1 MRYSQRFLYAALL
14 GLSTVAFN
22 PALFAQDCLPDKA
35 RSNAFIYDYAE
46 VIPETQEESLQSY
59 LAAFTDTTNHAI
71 VVVTHPDLCGLE
83 PSDFAV
89 QLGRRWGVGIGG
101 EDNGIVLAVR
111 PKTRSQN
118 GGAFIAVGYGLE
130 GQVTDLQT
138 GRIVDEEMIPHF
150 KREDYGSGIAAA
162 LQVLAPLASGELVE
176 YNGEHRDGPS
186 PLFILLLL
194 LGIFIF
200 IVLIIRRS
208 VQKYADKHGVGF
220 WAAWALLNALQNSST
235 GQFRHFKGGS
245 GHFGSGGG
253 GFGGFGGGSFGGGG
267 AGGSW

>member
-1 MRYSQRFLYAALL
+1 
-14 GLSTVAFN
+14 
-22 PALFAQDCLPDKA
+22 
-35 RSNAFIYDYAE
+35 
-46 VIPETQEESLQSY
+46 
-59 LAAFTDTTNHAI
+59 
-71 VVVTHPDLCGLE
+71 VVTHSDLCGLE

-111 PKTRSQN
+111 PKTQSQN

-176 YNGEHRDGPS
+176 YHGSHGGSNGDGPS
-186 PLFILLLL
+186 LLFIFLLLS
-194 LGIFIF
+194 GIFIF
-200 IVLIIRRS
+200 IVLIVRRS

-220 WAAWALLNALQNSST
+220 WAAWALINAAQRSSH
-235 GQFRHFKGGS
+235 GRYGHFQGGS
-245 GHFGSGGG
+245 GNFGGG
-253 GFGGFGGGSFGGGG
+253 SGFGGFGGGSFGGGG